1 MEKVPIAVIDKEKG
15 NIERVSS
22 LLENLTEIEI
32 IQTSTSLEDL
42 ELLFQEKLQTLVL
55 LGPAYKLEDAQK
67 LLRNYSTSLR
77 YVKVIL
83 LVGKTSTSLLK
94 EAIKF
99 NIHDVL
105 EFPFTYHDLNE
116 SVKRAKDI
124 FKEILAEQT
133 GIPEE
138 KAAPGERGAKKITV
152 LGTKG
157 GSGKSF
163 IATNLAIDLANLLKK
178 RVALF
183 DLNYQFGDVALM
195 LNLFPKHT
203 VYDIMSVIDQL
214 DSEMLNSFLTTH
226 SSGVKVLPAPIDPT
240 QDEAISTK
248 TTKKIL
254 DILSD
259 FNDYIVIDT
268 PSSFSDNVLLI
279 LEETDYLCMITG
291 MDVPSIKNLKITLQ
305 LLEQLK
311 FPPEKIILILNRADT
326 KVGITIDE
334 IKKTIGRRNID
345 ITIPSNRVV
354 PLSVNKGVPVVT
366 DAPRSSVSKSIHKL
380 TNLLKSKLEKRK

>member
-1 MEKVPIAVIDKEKG
+1 MRKVPIVIIDKEKG
-15 NIERVSS
+15 NVEKISS

-32 IQTSTSLEDL
+32 FQTSTSLEDL
-42 ELLFQEKLQTLVL
+42 ELLFQEKLQSLVL
-55 LGPAYKLEDAQK
+55 LGPDYKLEDVQK
-67 LLRNYSTSLR
+67 LLQNYSTSLR
-77 YVKVIL
+77 YVKIIL

-94 EAIKF
+94 EAIKL

-105 EFPFTYHDLNE
+105 EFPFTYNDLNE

-133 GIPEE
+133 GVPKE
-138 KAAPGERGAKKITV
+138 KAAPGEKGAKKITIFS
-152 LGTKG
+152 TKG

-178 RVALF
+178 KVALF

-240 QDEAISTK
+240 QNEAISTK

-254 DILSD
+254 DTLSE

-279 LEETDYLCMITG
+279 IEETDYLCMMTS

-334 IKKTIGRRNID
+334 IKKTIGRSID

-354 PLSVNKGVPVVT
+354 PISVNKGVPVVT
-366 DAPRSSVSKSIHKL
+366 DAPRSSVSQSIHKL

>member
-83 LVGKTSTSLLK
+83 LVDKTSTSLLR
-94 EAIKF
+94 EAIKL

-116 SVKRAKDI
+116 SVKRVKDI

-133 GIPEE
+133 GVPEE
-138 KAAPGERGAKKITV
+138 KVALVKKGAKKITV

-178 RVALF
+178 KVTLF

-279 LEETDYLCMITG
+279 LEETDCLCMITG

-366 DAPRSSVSKSIHKL
+366 DVPRSSVSKSIHKL

>member
-1 MEKVPIAVIDKEKG
+1 MEKVPIAIIDKEKG
-15 NIERVSS
+15 NIERVSP

-83 LVGKTSTSLLK
+83 LVDKTSTSLLR
-94 EAIKF
+94 EAIKL

-116 SVKRAKDI
+116 SIKRVKDI

-133 GIPEE
+133 GVPEE
-138 KAAPGERGAKKITV
+138 KAAPVKKGAKKITV

-178 RVALF
+178 RVTLF

-203 VYDIMSVIDQL
+203 VYDIMSVVDQL

-279 LEETDYLCMITG
+279 LEETDCLCMITG

-311 FPPEKIILILNRADT
+311 FPPGKIILILNRADT

-334 IKKTIGRRNID
+334 IKKTISRSID
-345 ITIPSNRVV
+345 VTIPSNRVV

-366 DAPRSSVSKSIHKL
+366 DAPRSSVSQSIHKL

>member
-1 MEKVPIAVIDKEKG
+1 MEKVPIAIIDKEKG

-83 LVGKTSTSLLK
+83 LVDKTSTSLLR
-94 EAIKF
+94 EAIKL

-116 SVKRAKDI
+116 SVKRVKDI

-133 GIPEE
+133 GVPEE
-138 KAAPGERGAKKITV
+138 KAALVKKGAKKITV

-178 RVALF
+178 RVTLF

-279 LEETDYLCMITG
+279 LEETDCLCMITG

-311 FPPEKIILILNRADT
+311 FPSEKIFLILNRADT

-354 PLSVNKGVPVVT
+354 PISVNKGVPVVT

-380 TNLLKSKLEKRK
+380 TNLLKAKLEKRK

>member
-1 MEKVPIAVIDKEKG
+1 MRKVPIAIIDKEKG

-83 LVGKTSTSLLK
+83 LVDKTSTSLLR
-94 EAIKF
+94 EAIKL

-116 SVKRAKDI
+116 SIKRVKDI

-133 GIPEE
+133 GVPEE
-138 KAAPGERGAKKITV
+138 KVTPVKKGAKKITV

-178 RVALF
+178 RVTLF

-311 FPPEKIILILNRADT
+311 FPPGKIILILNRADT

-334 IKKTIGRRNID
+334 IKKTISRSID
-345 ITIPSNRVV
+345 VTIPSNRVV

-366 DAPRSSVSKSIHKL
+366 DAPRSSVSQSIHKL

>member
-1 MEKVPIAVIDKEKG
+1 MEKVPIAIIDKEKG

-133 GIPEE
+133 GVPEE
-138 KAAPGERGAKKITV
+138 KAALVKKGAKKITV

-178 RVALF
+178 RVTLF

-203 VYDIMSVIDQL
+203 VYDIMSVVDQL

-279 LEETDYLCMITG
+279 LEETDCLCMITG

>member
-94 EAIKF
+94 EAIKL

-116 SVKRAKDI
+116 SIKRVKDI

-133 GIPEE
+133 GVPEE
-138 KAAPGERGAKKITV
+138 KVALVKKGAKKITV

-178 RVALF
+178 RVTLF

-203 VYDIMSVIDQL
+203 VYDIMSVVDQL

-279 LEETDYLCMITG
+279 LEETDCLCMITG

-311 FPPEKIILILNRADT
+311 FPSEKIFLILNRADT

>member
-1 MEKVPIAVIDKEKG
+1 VRKVPIAIIDKEKG

-83 LVGKTSTSLLK
+83 LVDKTSTSLLR
-94 EAIKF
+94 EAIKL

-116 SVKRAKDI
+116 SIKRVKDI

-133 GIPEE
+133 GVPEE
-138 KAAPGERGAKKITV
+138 KAALVKKGAKKITV

-178 RVALF
+178 RVTLF

-279 LEETDYLCMITG
+279 LEETDCLCMITG

-311 FPPEKIILILNRADT
+311 FPPEKIFLILNRADT

-354 PLSVNKGVPVVT
+354 PISVNKGVPVVT

>member
-1 MEKVPIAVIDKEKG
+1 VRKVPIAIIDKEKG

-55 LGPAYKLEDAQK
+55 LGPAYKLEDVQK
-67 LLRNYSTSLR
+67 LLQNYSTSLR

-138 KAAPGERGAKKITV
+138 KVAPVKKGAKKITIFS
-152 LGTKG
+152 TKG
-157 GSGKSF
+157 GLGKSF

-178 RVALF
+178 KVALF

-240 QDEAISTK
+240 QDEAISNK

-279 LEETDYLCMITG
+279 LEETDYLCMITS

-311 FPPEKIILILNRADT
+311 FPPEKIFLILNRADT

-334 IKKTIGRRNID
+334 IKKTIGRSID
-345 ITIPSNRVV
+345 VTIPSNRVV
-354 PLSVNKGVPVVT
+354 PISVNKGVPVVT
-366 DAPRSSVSKSIHKL
+366 DAPRSSVSQSIHKL

>member
-1 MEKVPIAVIDKEKG
+1 MEKVPIAIIDKEKG

-83 LVGKTSTSLLK
+83 LVDKTSTSLLR
-94 EAIKF
+94 EAIKL

-116 SVKRAKDI
+116 SIKRVKDI

-133 GIPEE
+133 GVPEE
-138 KAAPGERGAKKITV
+138 KVTPVKKGAKKITV

-178 RVALF
+178 KVALF

-279 LEETDYLCMITG
+279 LEETDCLCMITG

-311 FPPEKIILILNRADT
+311 FPPEKIFLILNRVDT
-326 KVGITIDE
+326 KVGITMDE
-334 IKKTIGRRNID
+334 IKKTIGRSID
-345 ITIPSNRVV
+345 VTIPSNRVV

-380 TNLLKSKLEKRK
+380 TNLLRSKLEKRK

>member
-1 MEKVPIAVIDKEKG
+1 
-15 NIERVSS
+15 
-22 LLENLTEIEI
+22 
-32 IQTSTSLEDL
+32 
-42 ELLFQEKLQTLVL
+42 
-55 LGPAYKLEDAQK
+55 
-67 LLRNYSTSLR
+67 
-77 YVKVIL
+77 
-83 LVGKTSTSLLK
+83 
-94 EAIKF
+94 
-99 NIHDVL
+99 
-105 EFPFTYHDLNE
+105 
-116 SVKRAKDI
+116 
-124 FKEILAEQT
+124 
-133 GIPEE
+133 
-138 KAAPGERGAKKITV
+138 
-152 LGTKG
+152 
-157 GSGKSF
+157 
-163 IATNLAIDLANLLKK
+163 
-178 RVALF
+178 
-183 DLNYQFGDVALM
+183 M

-203 VYDIMSVIDQL
+203 VYDIMSVVDQL

-279 LEETDYLCMITG
+279 LEETDCLCMITG

-311 FPPEKIILILNRADT
+311 FPPEKIFLILNRADT

-366 DAPRSSVSKSIHKL
+366 DAPRSSVSQSIHKL

>member
-1 MEKVPIAVIDKEKG
+1 MEKVPIAIIDKEKG

-83 LVGKTSTSLLK
+83 LVDKTSTSLLR
-94 EAIKF
+94 EAIKL

-116 SVKRAKDI
+116 SVKRVKDI

-133 GIPEE
+133 GVPEE
-138 KAAPGERGAKKITV
+138 KVALVKKGAKKITV

-178 RVALF
+178 KVTLF

-279 LEETDYLCMITG
+279 LEETDCLCMITG

-366 DAPRSSVSKSIHKL
+366 DVPRSSVSKSIHKL